1 MTSARDLTPLLRPKS
16 IAIVGASS
24 RAETLA
30 GRPLANLQRQKFAGP
45 IYPVNP
51 GRDEV
56 GGLRCYPDL
65 PSLPETPD
73 LALIVA
79 PNQHVLPALEACVAR
94 RIRAAIVISSG
105 FAEVGGEGLRQQQRM
120 RDLARASGMV
130 LCGPNSIGL
139 LNFVDSI
146 PLSFTSSED
155 MDRRKPGRV
164 ALVSQSGGLMTSIS
178 NRAFDAGL
186 GLTYGVAT
194 GNEADLT
201 ATEALEWLAEEG
213 SSGAFMLIIE
223 EIRDGPRFMALGQ
236 RLLELG
242 KPIVAYKIGRTD
254 TGGAAARSH
263 TGALAGSYEALQ
275 GVFRQLGIIE
285 ALDLDD
291 LVDLAGAAAAGRWPA
306 GPNIAVMTGSGGAG
320 AAAADRAEEVGMATP
335 AFGPTSAERLRAF
348 LPAFSSQA
356 VENPFDATAQLIEN
370 SSTPAEV
377 ARIFLAD
384 PDIHSVI
391 AVDPGNGPPGQLR
404 AEGLVPVAQPSRKPV
419 VQVALSGSQSA
430 GMVKVMREANLP
442 VFHSPGKAAEA
453 LAGLWR
459 FGRAREVVAA
469 RSARVS
475 LRPLPE
481 LPASPTE
488 HDAKRLLA
496 QFGIPVVEERV
507 AASAEEAV
515 AAAEE
520 LGYPVTVKVH
530 SPDILHK
537 TEAGGVRLGLVDAAA
552 VRESFAAMPGPEVL
566 VGRMVGVRL
575 ELIAGFHTDATFG
588 PLVVFGLGGTW
599 TETLRDVA
607 LRPAPLL
614 SSDVRE
620 MASELRAAPLL
631 RGSRGL
637 PAVRMEELERILLA
651 VSEIA
656 LAGAGKLGGLDINPL
671 ALTADGSLVA
681 LDAGLVTW

>member
-430 GMVKVMREANLP
+430 GMVKVMREA
-442 VFHSPGKAAEA
+442 
-453 LAGLWR
+453 
-459 FGRAREVVAA
+459 
-469 RSARVS
+469 ARVS

-575 ELIAGFHTDATFG
+575 ELIAGFHIDATFG

-599 TETLRDVA
+599 TEALRDVA